1 MIEFRTL
8 GGLELR
14 RHGTEV
20 RSVLS
25 QPKRLALLAYLAVAT
40 PRGYH
45 SRDRL
50 LALFWPES
58 DAERARNS
66 LRQALFQL
74 RRSLGES
81 AITSRNE
88 RDVGV
93 DASVVRCDAA
103 AFDDAVSAERWEEA
117 LALYGGEFLPGV
129 YVEEAP
135 EAEQWL
141 EGERTRR
148 RRSAAQCARTL
159 ADAAAGSGELA
170 VATIWARRALE
181 VEPSDEGA
189 LRSLLLLLEE
199 CGEVVQAVAA
209 FGEFERRLRDEY
221 DLPPAPETVALVDR
235 IRARE
240 PGESAPP
247 ERLRRAVTDD
257 AIPEPVPAEPAMPP
271 ARTPSTSTLQPPA
284 QPQATPARTPSTSE
298 PPAPATT
305 PVHALS
311 AARRVRRRWLVAA
324 TLILTI
330 GVSAAAAVN
339 MRRASV
345 ADGDVPSIAVLPF
358 LNLSGDPEREY
369 FSDGLAEELLNVLA
383 QLPTLR
389 VASRTSSFRYRGSE
403 VPVDSIGR
411 ALGVEHVLEGSVRQ
425 EGTRVRITAQL
436 IDAETGYHLWSQTY
450 DRELTDIFHVQ
461 DEISRAI
468 VNELRV
474 RLGGRRGPLVRQE
487 TVDPEA
493 HALVLRGSY
502 VLARQNDRAGLE
514 QAAAFFRDAAYRDSS
529 YARAW
534 AGLASAVQSQAYRRY
549 VPTSEGYAT
558 ARSYAQRALALDPA
572 QIRAH
577 MVLARIAEIH
587 DWDFAAAEEHYR
599 IAAELNPHNS
609 GYLAGRAFLLLRLGR
624 SDEAIE
630 VIRRYVALEPDK
642 PNSHTLVG
650 AVYGYSGRFTESLA
664 AFRTALSLDPHN
676 PTAQIG
682 VTLTASYMGRFD
694 DAIAAGE
701 AVRAQSG
708 EDQYVLS
715 ALGYAYAR
723 AGRQTDAESA
733 LAALRQQ
740 SEPSAYLQAVILA
753 GLDHR
758 DEALRLLEKSLD
770 QREDAAPDMGIDP
783 SFANLRNDPRLEAL
797 LKRIGLAPPGARH

>member
-8 GGLELR
+8 GALELR
-14 RHGTEV
+14 RDGAEV

-58 DAERARNS
+58 DGERARNS

-81 AITSRNE
+81 AIANRNE
-88 RDVGV
+88 REVGV

-103 AFDDAVSAERWEEA
+103 AFDDAVDAERWEEA

-135 EAEQWL
+135 EAEQWI
-141 EGERTRR
+141 ESERVRR
-148 RRSAAQCARTL
+148 RRAAAQCARVL
-159 ADAAAGSGELA
+159 ADAAAEAGDHA
-170 VATIWARRALE
+170 AATAWARRALD

-189 LRSLLLLLEE
+189 VRRLLQLLEE
-199 CGEVVQAVAA
+199 SGEVVQALAA
-209 FGEFERRLRDEY
+209 FADFERRLRDEY
-221 DLPPAPETVALVDR
+221 DLPPAPETVALADR

-240 PGESAPP
+240 AGGSMAAPQP
-247 ERLRRAVTDD
+247 LRRA
-257 AIPEPVPAEPAMPP
+257 I
-271 ARTPSTSTLQPPA
+271 
-284 QPQATPARTPSTSE
+284 
-298 PPAPATT
+298 
-305 PVHALS
+305 PVHAVPAPS
-311 AARRVRRRWLVAA
+311 APSDAPAQATTHAVSTSPRVHRRWLIAAMLFVTVA
-324 TLILTI
+324 
-330 GVSAAAAVN
+330 VSAAAAVS
-339 MRRASV
+339 MRRGAVLAAS
-345 ADGDVPSIAVLPF
+345 DEPSIAVLPF

-389 VASRTSSFRYRGSE
+389 VASRTSSFRFRGSE
-403 VPVDSIGR
+403 VPIDSIGR
-411 ALGVEHVLEGSVRQ
+411 ALRVGHVLEGSVR
-425 EGTRVRITAQL
+425 EDGTRVRITAQL
-436 IDAETGYHLWSQTY
+436 IDATTGYHLWSQTY
-450 DRELTDIFHVQ
+450 DRDLSDIFHVQ

-468 VNELRV
+468 VSELRV

-514 QAAAFFRDAAYRDSS
+514 QAAAFFRAAASRDSS

-534 AGLASAVQSQAYRRY
+534 AGLASTVQTQAYRRY
-549 VPTSEGYAT
+549 VPVDEGYAT
-558 ARSYAQRALALDPA
+558 ARSFAERALALDPS

-587 DWDFAAAEEHYR
+587 DWDFAAAEDHYR
-599 IAAELNPHNS
+599 VAAELNPHNS

-624 SDEAIE
+624 SDEA
-630 VIRRYVALEPDK
+630 VDVMRRYVALEPDK

-650 AVYGYSGRFTESLA
+650 AVYGYAGRFTESLD

-682 VTLTASYMGRFD
+682 VTLTSSYMGRYEE
-694 DAIAAGE
+694 AIAAGE
-701 AVRAQSG
+701 AVRSQSG

-723 AGRQTDAESA
+723 AGRQAAAEAA

-740 SEPSAYLQAVILA
+740 SEPSAYLQAVVLA
-753 GLDHR
+753 GLERR
-758 DEALRLLEKSLD
+758 DEALALLAQALD

-783 SFANLRNDPRLEAL
+783 SFANLRDDPRLEAL
-797 LKRIGLAPPGARH
+797 LKRIGLTLPGARQRR